1 MAHFNYNK
9 PSKLGSDLTREEQQ
23 YVLATYVHRFTGDH
37 KPAWAS
43 KEWKDGQPYPLQFND
58 DKDWLAN
65 TRFQTN
71 KAGSLDSRCNECHSV
86 PTWPNN
92 SELASK

>member
-1 MAHFNYNK
+1 MAHFDYNK
-9 PSKLGSDLTREEQQ
+9 PSKLGSELTLEEQR
-23 YVLATYVHRFTGDH
+23 YVLAAYVHRFTGDH
-37 KPAWAS
+37 KPDWAG
-43 KEWKDGQPYPLQFND
+43 KEWKDGQPYPLQFKD

-92 SELASK
+92 SELTNK

>member
-1 MAHFNYNK
+1 MAHFNYDK
-9 PSKLGSDLTREEQQ
+9 PSKLGSELTPEEQQ

-43 KEWKDGQPYPLQFND
+43 KEWKDGQPYPLQFKD